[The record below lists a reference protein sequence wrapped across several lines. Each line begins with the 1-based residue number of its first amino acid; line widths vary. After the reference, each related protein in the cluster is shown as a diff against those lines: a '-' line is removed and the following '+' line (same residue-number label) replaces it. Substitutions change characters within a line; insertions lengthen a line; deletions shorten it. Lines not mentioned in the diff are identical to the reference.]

1 MKIWIDLTNSPHIN
15 FFKPFK
21 KVWEQQGHDVIIT
34 TRDLSNTIELV
45 EQNKW
50 EHTLVS
56 GHAGK
61 NRALKVMYFVV
72 RVFRLWLF
80 LRNQNVDV
88 GVSHSS
94 FCAPLVG
101 KLIGCRTVYL
111 NDNEHAKGNYLA
123 FPFATVNLLP
133 EALANKYS
141 NVWFSFLLNF
151 KFYSGIKEGV
161 YLSQRDFLVKKN
173 VQGLAK
179 PRIYV
184 RLEPDSA
191 DYYSGDTEFLDELLI
206 QLSAVSD
213 VVILPRNERQKL
225 RFQDSKFSRIEVSDR
240 PLSLDYVAEKCD
252 VFMGAGGSMS
262 RELAF
267 LNVTTL
273 SIYQGDLLEVDK
285 YLVSNKFMQHNI
297 KPTFGDVVSLI
308 AHRPDGTNEDLF
320 RKGVLAFKLV
330 MDTVHELGS
339 AECVCDD

>member
-21 KVWEQQGHDVIIT
+21 KYWEQQGHEVVIT

-61 NRALKVMYFVV
+61 NRVLKGIYFVV

-88 GVSHSS
+88 GISHSS

-133 EALANKYS
+133 EYLANKYT
-141 NVWFSFLLNF
+141 NIWFSSLLKF
-151 KFYSGIKEGV
+151 KFYSGIKEGI
-161 YLSQRDFLVKKN
+161 YLSQENFLLEKN

-179 PRIYV
+179 PSIYV

-225 RFQDSKFSRIEVSDR
+225 RFQNPKFSGIEVSNN
-240 PLSLDYVAEKCD
+240 PLSLEFVASKCD
-252 VFMGAGGSMS
+252 VFIGAGGSMS

-267 LNVTTL
+267 LSVTTL

-285 YLVSNKFMQHNI
+285 FLVSNKFMHHNT
-297 KPTFGDVVSLI
+297 KPTFADVVSLI
-308 AHRPDGTNEDLF
+308 EHKRIGTNDELLK
-320 RKGVLAFKLV
+320 KGVSAFKLITN
-330 MDTVHELGS
+330 TVHELGVL
-339 AECVCDD
+339 ECQ